1 MTDPKSRLL
10 IDLVSDVMCPWCLI
24 GYRQLAIAL
33 EANGVEHEI
42 HWHPFELNP
51 NMPAKGQD
59 MRKHLAEKYGTTPTQ
74 SDANLANMTARGEE
88 LGFTFS
94 FVDGFRMHNTF
105 NAHQLLYWANEQSR
119 QHDLKQ
125 AFFIAHFTN
134 RRDLSNE
141 MVLAEITADIGLDHE
156 EAASVL
162 ADQRFAAEVRQEQNF
177 WMQQGITGVPAIVFD
192 RKHLVTGAQGVDN
205 FKSVLNQLQKI
216 KHEGSHS

>member
-1 MTDPKSRLL
+1 
-10 IDLVSDVMCPWCLI
+10 
-24 GYRQLAIAL
+24 
-33 EANGVEHEI
+33 
-42 HWHPFELNP
+42 
-51 NMPAKGQD
+51 
-59 MRKHLAEKYGTTPTQ
+59 
-74 SDANLANMTARGEE
+74 MTARGEE

-205 FKSVLNQLQKI
+205 FRSVLNQLQKI
-216 KHEGSHS
+216 KHEGSHG